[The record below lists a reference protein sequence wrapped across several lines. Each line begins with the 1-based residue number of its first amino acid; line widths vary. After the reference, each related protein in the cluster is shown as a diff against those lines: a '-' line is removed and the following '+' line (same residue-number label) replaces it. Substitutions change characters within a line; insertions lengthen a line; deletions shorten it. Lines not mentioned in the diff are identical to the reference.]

1 MKVSIK
7 NRTDGTVFQ
16 LEIDASATM
25 GELRSRIS
33 SHLEKSCD
41 PRSLKLSLGDQLLDH
56 ADSVTLKKAGLVS
69 GDRLFMEIDSCT
81 SDAAKAE
88 PQDLKAGTSN
98 DDDDAAM
105 KSDEETDATTVF
117 RDDVVRAAREYM
129 ENSGYSNSSL
139 QSWSTSNV
147 TGAELRFELRTRNRT
162 SDIFIVIT
170 TLPQPKF
177 VRYCK
182 CRKDHLSRKL
192 LSSFTVQPASIK
204 DNVTNGV
211 AIALSGSGEL
221 RCADLIVQFIYK
233 ASRRVN

>member
-33 SHLEKSCD
+33 SHLEKS
-41 PRSLKLSLGDQLLDH
+41 
-56 ADSVTLKKAGLVS
+56 
-69 GDRLFMEIDSCT
+69 DSCT

-170 TLPQPKF
+170 TLPQPNLSAI
-177 VRYCK
+177 VNVGRIV
-182 CRKDHLSRKL
+182 DLSRKL

-204 DNVTNGV
+204 DNVITGV

-221 RCADLIVQFIYK
+221 CCADLIVQFIYK